1 MLNIKKT
8 ILILIYQCNI
18 IVSSKKGVASI
29 DWNTMIMYYDY
40 YDECVY
46 EGIEPK
52 NFWDWY
58 YEEE

>member
-8 ILILIYQCNI
+8 ILTLIYQYNI
-18 IVSSKKGVASI
+18 TVSSKKGVESM
-29 DWNTMIMYYDY
+29 DWDTMIMYYDY

-52 NFWDWY
+52 NF
-58 YEEE
+58 